1 MLWGIF
7 SPFWVSF
14 SWYALR
20 LDCFSIP
27 YLSEKIYL
35 FLCQHSSYSSAS
47 SAYAQYNH
55 ALACRKAPVYTGQN
69 QENQEVENSHQKPPQ
84 KFPALC
90 FFSRH
95 HSSGKCRQHVDRL
108 DSNGDLPLIQI
119 QFPQCQ
125 RQQRKKDSCHNPGQ
139 KHPFSC
145 SKYSVFP
152 CSCCFHI
159 QSLPYITICA
169 SFENMNR
176 TGLTFHP
183 S

>member
-1 MLWGIF
+1 MPAFLLQFRFQRICTVQSCSGLQKG
-7 SPFWVSF
+7 S
-14 SWYALR
+14 R
-20 LDCFSIP
+20 LYRTEPGESGSREFP
-27 YLSEKIYL
+27 P
-35 FLCQHSSYSSAS
+35 
-47 SAYAQYNH
+47 
-55 ALACRKAPVYTGQN
+55 KAPTKISGSV
-69 QENQEVENSHQKPPQ
+69 
-84 KFPALC
+84 L
-90 FFSRH
+90 FSRH